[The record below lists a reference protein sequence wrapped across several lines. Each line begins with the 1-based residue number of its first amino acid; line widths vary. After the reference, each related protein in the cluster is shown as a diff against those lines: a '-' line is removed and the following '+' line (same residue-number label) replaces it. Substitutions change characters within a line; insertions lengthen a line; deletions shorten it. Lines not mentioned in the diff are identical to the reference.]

1 MQLCIFQINIISKQ
15 IERRKE
21 GNKVRKKARKQ
32 EGKRTNEQ
40 GDFG

>member
-32 EGKRTNEQ
+32 EEGKRTNERT
-40 GDFG
+40 G